1 MEKKMPLYAVMLYKR
16 GKNRYNTAV
25 LLSVIIPVYNE
36 VLHIDAI
43 LERIK
48 TVDTEKQIIVVDDFS
63 TDGTRDRLR
72 SRKDIILLLHTR
84 NRGKGA
90 AIRTGLEYV
99 KGEIVIIQDAD
110 LEYSPEDYKRLLE
123 PIRNKRTRV
132 VYGSR
137 ILGRGKFLV
146 SSFIANRFLTFLTN
160 ILYNT
165 HLTDMETCYKLI
177 TSDLF
182 KDLDLISNRFEVEP
196 EITCKILKKR
206 ETIVEIPVFY
216 EGRRKGKKIGVRDG
230 IQAIWNIVKWKI
242 CI

>member
-48 TVDTEKQIIVVDDFS
+48 AVDTEKQIIVVDDFS

-137 ILGRGKFLV
+137 ILGRGKFLA

-242 CI
+242 RI